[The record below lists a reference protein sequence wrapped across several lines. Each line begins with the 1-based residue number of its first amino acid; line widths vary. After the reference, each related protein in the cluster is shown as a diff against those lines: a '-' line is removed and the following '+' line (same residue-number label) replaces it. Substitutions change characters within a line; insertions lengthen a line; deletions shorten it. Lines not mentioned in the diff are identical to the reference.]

1 MFTRWLNG
9 VKMFASGVLAGDG
22 ETHGDDDLANAASF
36 EQDVY
41 ASSRLGAFQRK
52 PLRLLALHG
61 RGSNNDI
68 TLIQM
73 GALSLHSR
81 VRIDVLTGGVD
92 AKAHNSTFELLSQNA
107 FRQWWA
113 GSPTPEKLLSALKRV
128 LKVIDDFG
136 PYDGIYGFSQGAAVA
151 SFLSADGAID
161 RINALE
167 RSTHRRSWRFVICA
181 GGVDSGEDCCK
192 SLLGLGSEDKL
203 IMGLPSLHLIGDR
216 DYCKPMSMQLAANYA
231 EAVVLH
237 HDCGHEVP
245 LRLKQDSALQA
256 GIKKQWTGDG
266 AAVADSCVRR
276 RRRELSWD
284 FRVLLPTNQ
293 CSRRGCGNMQSPGAS
308 RSDLDKDAR
317 KAAAQGEAAWAGAG
331 AEPGI
336 EIFRAKPRLAAGNQR
351 MPFDSRV
358 GVEKMKVV
366 PWPKEEYGKFYAGDS
381 YIILSTK
388 KDGPKLVWD
397 IHFWLGETT
406 SQDEMGIA
414 AYKSVELD
422 DLLDQAPIQHRE
434 VMKHESV
441 QFSKLFKQVEY
452 LEGGV
457 KSGFNHVEAG
467 TYVAKL
473 LQVKKTKH
481 TIKVIEVPCTKAA
494 MNQGDC
500 YILDAGHALYSWFG
514 ENASAFEKAKC
525 GTVASN
531 IANSRHGKTK
541 VVMHLDADFWAAL
554 GGEGEI
560 KESDGGALVVDE
572 EFGEGI
578 LYKLSDESGKLMC
591 TEVARGELSK
601 DMLGSEDVYLVDAGL
616 EVFVYVGSNASD
628 QERRNAMSTAVS
640 YLGST
645 GKPLHTPLHLLKQGS
660 KVVNEHWNKIFA
672 N

>member
-1 MFTRWLNG
+1 MT
-9 VKMFASGVLAGDG
+9 
-22 ETHGDDDLANAASF
+22 SF
-36 EQDVY
+36 E
-41 ASSRLGAFQRK
+41 
-52 PLRLLALHG
+52 
-61 RGSNNDI
+61 
-68 TLIQM
+68 
-73 GALSLHSR
+73 
-81 VRIDVLTGGVD
+81 
-92 AKAHNSTFELLSQNA
+92 
-107 FRQWWA
+107 
-113 GSPTPEKLLSALKRV
+113 
-128 LKVIDDFG
+128 
-136 PYDGIYGFSQGAAVA
+136 
-151 SFLSADGAID
+151 
-161 RINALE
+161 
-167 RSTHRRSWRFVICA
+167 
-181 GGVDSGEDCCK
+181 
-192 SLLGLGSEDKL
+192 
-203 IMGLPSLHLIGDR
+203 
-216 DYCKPMSMQLAANYA
+216 
-231 EAVVLH
+231 
-237 HDCGHEVP
+237 
-245 LRLKQDSALQA
+245 
-256 GIKKQWTGDG
+256 IKKQWTGDG
-266 AAVADSCVRR
+266 AAVADS
-276 RRRELSWD
+276 
-284 FRVLLPTNQ
+284 
-293 CSRRGCGNMQSPGAS
+293 NMALVG
-308 RSDLDKDAR
+308 SDLDKDAR

-336 EIFRAKPRLAAGNQR
+336 EIFR
-351 MPFDSRV
+351 
-358 GVEKMKVV
+358 VEKMKVV